1 MEEAYAKI
9 DKDKVES
16 TILGIDASITAWIN
30 QERSKSNAYLRK
42 KSLGD
47 SQSNRAHYRW
57 LRKPRLDTGSYG
69 KPGEKVYFY
78 DKIANYD
85 LVIALVPIFLVL
97 VLLLNFIA

>member
-16 TILGIDASITAWIN
+16 TILGIDASVTAWIN

-47 SQSNRAHYRW
+47 NQ
-57 LRKPRLDTGSYG
+57 
-69 KPGEKVYFY
+69 
-78 DKIANYD
+78 
-85 LVIALVPIFLVL
+85 
-97 VLLLNFIA
+97 